1 MFENRSSFLP
11 YPLAKESSF
20 SYSFDCFNVKG
31 QEFTSCLSVDSTP
44 CSNNI
49 CDNEFDLLEKLQYAS
64 SKGNERHIIFATPNG
79 SPKEIFSSDGH
90 GGRYQTKPSLF
101 RGARISF
108 KIEKVDSEG
117 KYHKMIVA
125 EKNFAKLCGLF
136 SLVCSCEGKTL
147 EDKLHRFKYLPKLT
161 NADKKALADY
171 SPKTDWNDIILQIT
185 EATKQSD
192 LLLDEKPIRGFND
205 TKPIQSILL
214 PPSDLCLGFNLQD
227 TWNDEPYEI
236 SIPEATNTFVT
247 ETVSLVGFLPMFYLT
262 MSTSKYTRVKSIAIP
277 GTIAIGISSFVA
289 MKYVKN
295 HAIIQNIQTRQKST
309 FSCVV
314 NMYNE
319 IKKIGEKKQHKYR
332 YYLRHLYQCPF
343 SKTK

>member
-1 MFENRSSFLP
+1 MYGLILFLS
-11 YPLAKESSF
+11 LGSK
-20 SYSFDCFNVKG
+20 N
-31 QEFTSCLSVDSTP
+31 
-44 CSNNI
+44 
-49 CDNEFDLLEKLQYAS
+49 LLYW
-64 SKGNERHIIFATPNG
+64 F
-79 SPKEIFSSDGH
+79 IFS
-90 GGRYQTKPSLF
+90 P
-101 RGARISF
+101 I
-108 KIEKVDSEG
+108 
-117 KYHKMIVA
+117 
-125 EKNFAKLCGLF
+125 N
-136 SLVCSCEGKTL
+136 
-147 EDKLHRFKYLPKLT
+147 LT